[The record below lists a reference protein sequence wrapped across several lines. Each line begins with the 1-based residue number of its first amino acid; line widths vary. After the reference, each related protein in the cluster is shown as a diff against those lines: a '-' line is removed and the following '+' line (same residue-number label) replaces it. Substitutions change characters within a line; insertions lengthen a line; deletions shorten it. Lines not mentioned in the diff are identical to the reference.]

1 VIGPSDKLTD
11 DERIELLRGLM
22 SEFATMKVPL
32 ARSKKPMVIFADGTF
47 DQKYWDEAFKTMGPA
62 ARAGEQ
68 IQLTKVTFQGDR
80 LLFDVNGGISNG
92 THWYDKIQVS
102 GGMGSTTQSQV
113 DNGTRVGTPTLGT
126 YILLVFRKPME
137 NMTSAQVKKML
148 APVMSFDQRSA
159 TELYSETMSPELKKA
174 IADKRVNVGMTHEQV
189 KLILGAPENHG
200 RETTKDGVET
210 EWLQFGR
217 PPGKITFVTF
227 AGSKV
232 IAVKDQYAGLGGE
245 VSARQ

>member
-1 VIGPSDKLTD
+1 MIGPSDKLTD

-47 DQKYWDEAFKTMGPA
+47 DQKYWDDAFKTQGPA

-68 IQLTKVTFQGDR
+68 IQLTKVTFEGDR

-92 THWYDKIQVS
+92 SHWYDKIQVS
-102 GGMGSTTQSQV
+102 GGMAGPTQSQI
-113 DNGTRVGTPTLGT
+113 DNANRGATPTLGT

-137 NMTSAQVKKML
+137 NLTSAQVKKML
-148 APVMSFDQRSA
+148 SPVMSFDQRSA
-159 TELYSETMSPELKKA
+159 TELYSDTLSPEMKKA
-174 IADKRVNVGMTHEQV
+174 IADKRVAVGMTREEV
-189 KLILGAPENHG
+189 KLILGLSDHHG

-210 EWLQFGR
+210 EWMQFGS

-232 IAVKDQYAGLGGE
+232 IAVKDQYAGLGGD
-245 VSARQ
+245 VQN